1 MKALK
6 ALALIVLVLILIY
19 LAGPRPPKPT
29 YNTTLPTLPET
40 AIGLENFVDSQE
52 ASHKLKPGNE
62 AKIVWANDTLKNVTE
77 YALVYLHGFSASQ
90 MEGDPVHRNFAKRYG
105 MNLYLSRLEDHGI
118 DTSAP
123 LGKFTAEGVWN
134 SAVQAVAIGK
144 KLGKKVLLMSTSTGG
159 TLSLKLAATFPEIA
173 GQILLSP
180 NIEIN
185 DNKAWLLNNP
195 WGGQIAEIVVG
206 KYRTVPDTTTLYAR
220 YWNNRY
226 LTASVVE
233 LEQLLETTMKGSM
246 FEKVKQPTL
255 LLYYYKNEKEQD
267 PVVKVSAMKRM
278 YRQLGTPDSLKKE
291 LAIPTA
297 GDHVLASPIRSK
309 DVGSVQKACFEFA
322 EKTLHLSAQK
332 AAKK

>member
-29 YNTTLPTLPET
+29 YNTTLPAVPET
-40 AIGLENFVDSQE
+40 AIGLENYIDSQE

-62 AKIVWANDTLKNVTE
+62 AKIVWANDSLKNVTE

-90 MEGDPVHRNFAKRYG
+90 MEGDPVHRAFAKRYG
-105 MNLYLSRLEDHGI
+105 MNLYLSRLQDHGI

-134 SAVQAVAIGK
+134 SAVQALAIGK
-144 KLGKKVLLMSTSTGG
+144 KLGKKVVLMSTSTGG

-195 WGGQIAEIVVG
+195 WGEQIAELALG
-206 KYRTVPDTTTLYAR
+206 KYRNIPDTSTLYR
-220 YWNNRY
+220 KYWDHRY
-226 LTASVVE
+226 LTSSVVE
-233 LEQLLETTMKGSM
+233 LEQLLETTMKGSV

-255 LLYYYKNEKEQD
+255 LLYYYKNEQEQD

-309 DVGSVQKACFEFA
+309 DVNSVQQACFEFA
-322 EKTLHLSAQK
+322 EKTLHLSAQ
-332 AAKK
+332 